1 MCIYTVY
8 GMSLDLEYIYIYIY
22 IYVYVYIYIYM
33 HVMYYV
39 HSDCIGSTLWDINQ
53 VSQINLEVLGL
64 LQHV

>member
-8 GMSLDLEYIYIYIY
+8 GMSLDLE
-22 IYVYVYIYIYM
+22 YIYIYM

-53 VSQINLEVLGL
+53 VSLEVLGL